1 MICAFEY
8 KDVRSPLHA
17 RKRRIRPR
25 ADPASPTHPGTYIA
39 NMGDSTTNT
48 HHQMIRAIGGAQTV
62 YIEAA
67 RNRQRESRPRA

>member
-1 MICAFEY
+1 MPGSGA
-8 KDVRSPLHA
+8 SGPS
-17 RKRRIRPR
+17 RPR
-25 ADPASPTHPGTYIA
+25 QPHPSGTYIA